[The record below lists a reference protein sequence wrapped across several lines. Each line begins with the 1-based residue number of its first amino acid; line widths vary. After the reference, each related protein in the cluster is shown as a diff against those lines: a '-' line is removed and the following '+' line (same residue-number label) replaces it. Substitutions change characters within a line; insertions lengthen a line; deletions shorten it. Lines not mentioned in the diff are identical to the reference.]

1 MPATISHQGVARLS
15 QAASAVAGDFMSSG
29 SLGTV
34 APTIAD
40 IVPYAGFGAFSLL
53 RSSVELLVAL
63 YRNVDASVSM
73 LMVHRCGQKQ
83 IMSFG

>member
-15 QAASAVAGDFMSSG
+15 QATSAVAGDFMSSG

-40 IVPYAGFGAFSLL
+40 IVPYAGFGAF
-53 RSSVELLVAL
+53 
-63 YRNVDASVSM
+63 
-73 LMVHRCGQKQ
+73 
-83 IMSFG
+83 